1 MTISEEQ
8 LRDRLRAC
16 FDAVLTEP
24 VPQRLLD
31 AVARRR
37 SRPLGVMW
45 LAMAASFACG
55 MILGAVVPNFHHANS
70 RNVIRKGEVR
80 ADAALERALSQQL
93 ASDASSGPVRVG
105 VSFLSRS
112 GQYCRTFI
120 DGRERDAVAGLAC
133 HDSDTWRL
141 RVLQTGDVEKPA
153 GGMTYLPAATSLS
166 ASILEA
172 VQALMQGDL
181 LDAEGEKKGREQ
193 GWEVSS
199 SGR

>member
-1 MTISEEQ
+1 MTISDEQ

-31 AVARRR
+31 ATARAR
-37 SRPLGVMW
+37 SRPLGTAW
-45 LAMAASFACG
+45 LAMAASLACG
-55 MILGAVVPNFHHANS
+55 MILGAVVPNLHHTHA
-70 RNVIRKGEVR
+70 RIAIHRGEVA
-80 ADAALERALSQQL
+80 ADAGLERALSQQL
-93 ASDASSGPVRVG
+93 AVDASSGPVRAG
-105 VSFLSRS
+105 VSFVSKS
-112 GQYCRTFI
+112 GQYCRTFV

-133 HDSDTWRL
+133 RDSGAWRL
-141 RVLQTGDVEKPA
+141 KVLQTGGVEKPA
-153 GGMTYLPAATSLS
+153 DQATYLPAATSLS
-166 ASILEA
+166 PSILAA

-181 LDAEGEKKGREQ
+181 LDAGGETKGREQ